1 LSATISAKYGDMAT
15 RWNLVQDYY
24 DNNFNPF
31 SLARTEYLKEKS
43 KPLYPNSLTERIVYN
58 EYNAEINYESSWSN
72 KGNILN
78 PDILQL
84 TSSIKY
90 SPSLEIH
97 VEKSSISKIREH
109 NVHKLGTF
117 NQSTIDINVSA
128 VAKPNKNI
136 SVAIDE
142 VEKEVSRIKS
152 VYNVKDKFLLIDR
165 NETKQT
171 SNKTYS
177 VNEKYLYEGDKLT

>member
-1 LSATISAKYGDMAT
+1 
-15 RWNLVQDYY
+15 
-24 DNNFNPF
+24 
-31 SLARTEYLKEKS
+31 
-43 KPLYPNSLTERIVYN
+43 
-58 EYNAEINYESSWSN
+58 
-72 KGNILN
+72 
-78 PDILQL
+78 
-84 TSSIKY
+84 
-90 SPSLEIH
+90 
-97 VEKSSISKIREH
+97 
-109 NVHKLGTF
+109 
-117 NQSTIDINVSA
+117 VSA

>member
-1 LSATISAKYGDMAT
+1 M
-15 RWNLVQDYY
+15 
-24 DNNFNPF
+24 
-31 SLARTEYLKEKS
+31 
-43 KPLYPNSLTERIVYN
+43 
-58 EYNAEINYESSWSN
+58 
-72 KGNILN
+72 
-78 PDILQL
+78 QL